1 MKKQMKNLAAAAT
14 LAVGLGTAANAA
26 QVEEIR
32 NDEPAADR
40 FSKNLYID
48 FNMKA
53 CTSDNYTVTG
63 PMRVFLSYPDM
74 RRKQENNEKVN
85 VSDIKSRLDEAWRN
99 AIENHPSS
107 YYQKDTPDAQ
117 QQIAIDSYK
126 SNMREAIKD
135 IEDKTGITVLP
146 YGSINVAKPGCNP

>member
-14 LAVGLGTAANAA
+14 LAVGLGAAANAA

-32 NDEPAADR
+32 NDDQVKDR
-40 FSKNLYID
+40 YSDNLYID

-53 CTSDNYTVTG
+53 CTADNYTVEG
-63 PMRVFLSYPDM
+63 KMRTFLSYTDM
-74 RRKQENNEKVN
+74 QRKQKNGEKVN
-85 VSDIKSRLDEAWRN
+85 VNDIQDRLDEAWRK

-107 YYQKDTPDAQ
+107 YYQKDTPAAQ

-126 SNMREAIKD
+126 SNVLEAMKD
-135 IEDKTGITVLP
+135 IEEKTGLSILP
-146 YGSINVAKPGCNP
+146 QASMAVAKPGCK